1 MELVSV
7 VVPIYNVEQYLEKC
21 VESIC
26 RQTYE
31 NLEIILVNDGSPD
44 QCGQMCEEYAKMDNR
59 IKVIHKKNGGLSD
72 ARNSGVK
79 LATGKYLLFVD
90 SDDYIAKDLV
100 EKTVTV
106 AEKNN
111 CDMVLYDYYYVEPDN
126 VEIRSTIVPAN
137 KVISLEQEHT
147 LLLAATSAC
156 AKLFNR
162 EFYVKANCPF
172 PQGIY
177 FEDLATTSI
186 FFMRAK
192 RVYYLKEP
200 LYYYINRENSI
211 MTGKNFEKSSHD
223 KLVALEHI
231 LSAYKKEGKYEEYH
245 QELEYLVFANEYF
258 EPSKVLALAGEDG
271 EYLEKYRKYMY
282 ETFPD
287 IHNNKYVKNMGKKDK
302 IHLWILDHKQYWMM
316 RLLSKARKMILG

>member
-1 MELVSV
+1 MELVSI

-44 QCGQMCEEYAKMDNR
+44 QCGQMCEEYAKKDNR

-137 KVISLEQEHT
+137 KVISLEKEHT

-231 LSAYKKEGKYEEYH
+231 LSAYKKEGKYEEYR

>member
-44 QCGQMCEEYAKMDNR
+44 QCGQMCEEYAKKDNR

-231 LSAYKKEGKYEEYH
+231 LSAYKKEGKYEEYR

-287 IHNNKYVKNMGKKDK
+287 IHNNKYVKNMEKKDK

>member
-1 MELVSV
+1 MELVSI

-44 QCGQMCEEYAKMDNR
+44 HCGQMCEEYAKKDNR

-100 EKTVTV
+100 EKTAAI

-147 LLLAATSAC
+147 ILLAATSAC

-192 RVYYLKEP
+192 RVFYLKEP

-231 LSAYKKEGKYEEYH
+231 LSAYKKEGKYEEYR

-316 RLLSKARKMILG
+316 RLLSRARKMILG

>member
-1 MELVSV
+1 MELVSI

-44 QCGQMCEEYAKMDNR
+44 HCGQMCEEYAKKDNR

-100 EKTVTV
+100 EKTAAI

-192 RVYYLKEP
+192 KVFYLKEP

-231 LSAYKKEGKYEEYH
+231 LSAYKKEGKYEEYR

-316 RLLSKARKMILG
+316 RLLSKVRKMILS

>member
-1 MELVSV
+1 MELVSI

-44 QCGQMCEEYAKMDNR
+44 QCGQMCEEYAKKDNR

-223 KLVALEHI
+223 KLVALEHV
-231 LSAYKKEGKYEEYH
+231 LSAYKKEGKYEEYR

>member
-1 MELVSV
+1 MELVSI

-44 QCGQMCEEYAKMDNR
+44 HCGQMCEEYAKKDNR

-100 EKTVTV
+100 EKTAAI

-192 RVYYLKEP
+192 RVFYLKEP

-231 LSAYKKEGKYEEYH
+231 LSAYKKEGKYEEYR

-316 RLLSKARKMILG
+316 RLLSRARKMILG

>member
-1 MELVSV
+1 MELVSI

-44 QCGQMCEEYAKMDNR
+44 QCGQMCEEYAKKDNR

-231 LSAYKKEGKYEEYH
+231 LSAYKKEGKYEEYR

>member
-1 MELVSV
+1 MELVSI

-44 QCGQMCEEYAKMDNR
+44 QCGQMCEEYAKKDNR

-192 RVYYLKEP
+192 RVFYLKEP

-231 LSAYKKEGKYEEYH
+231 LSAYKKEGKYEEYR

-287 IHNNKYVKNMGKKDK
+287 IHNNKYVKNMEKKDK

>member
-1 MELVSV
+1 MELVSI

-44 QCGQMCEEYAKMDNR
+44 QCGQMCEEYAKKDNR

-231 LSAYKKEGKYEEYH
+231 LSAYKKEGKYEEYR

-271 EYLEKYRKYMY
+271 EYLENYRKYMY

>member
-1 MELVSV
+1 MELVSI

-44 QCGQMCEEYAKMDNR
+44 QCGQMCEEYAKKDNR

-192 RVYYLKEP
+192 RVFYLKEP

-231 LSAYKKEGKYEEYH
+231 LSAYKKEGKYEEYR

-316 RLLSKARKMILG
+316 RLLSKARKMILV

>member
-1 MELVSV
+1 MELVSI

-44 QCGQMCEEYAKMDNR
+44 HCGQMCEEYAKKDNR

-100 EKTVTV
+100 EKTAAI

-192 RVYYLKEP
+192 RVFYLKEP

-231 LSAYKKEGKYEEYH
+231 LSAYKKEGKYEEYR

>member
-1 MELVSV
+1 MELVSI

-44 QCGQMCEEYAKMDNR
+44 HCGQMCEEYAKKDNR

-100 EKTVTV
+100 EKTAAI

-192 RVYYLKEP
+192 KVFYLKEP

-231 LSAYKKEGKYEEYH
+231 LSAYKKEGKYEEYR

-316 RLLSKARKMILG
+316 RLLSKVRKMILG

>member
-1 MELVSV
+1 MELVSI

-44 QCGQMCEEYAKMDNR
+44 QCGQMCEEYAKKDNR

-223 KLVALEHI
+223 KLVALEHV
-231 LSAYKKEGKYEEYH
+231 LSAYKKEGKYEEYR

-302 IHLWILDHKQYWMM
+302 IHLWILDYKQYWMM

>member
-1 MELVSV
+1 MELVSI

-44 QCGQMCEEYAKMDNR
+44 HCGQMCEEYAKKDNR

-100 EKTVTV
+100 EKTAAI

-231 LSAYKKEGKYEEYH
+231 LSAYKKEGKYEEYR

-287 IHNNKYVKNMGKKDK
+287 IHNNKYVKNMEKKDK

>member
-1 MELVSV
+1 MELVSI

-44 QCGQMCEEYAKMDNR
+44 QCGQMCEEYAKKDNR

-162 EFYVKANCPF
+162 GFYVKANCPF

-192 RVYYLKEP
+192 RVFYLKEP

-231 LSAYKKEGKYEEYH
+231 LSAYKKEGKYEEYR

>member
-1 MELVSV
+1 MELVSI

-44 QCGQMCEEYAKMDNR
+44 HCGQMCEEYAKKDNR

-100 EKTVTV
+100 EKTAAI

-126 VEIRSTIVPAN
+126 VEIRSTIVPEN

-192 RVYYLKEP
+192 RVFYLKEP

-231 LSAYKKEGKYEEYH
+231 LSAYKKEGKYEEYR

-316 RLLSKARKMILG
+316 RLLSKVRKMILG

>member
-1 MELVSV
+1 MELVSI

-44 QCGQMCEEYAKMDNR
+44 HCGQMCEEYAKKDNR

-100 EKTVTV
+100 EKTAAI

-192 RVYYLKEP
+192 RVFYLKEP

-231 LSAYKKEGKYEEYH
+231 LSAYKKEGKYEEYR

-316 RLLSKARKMILG
+316 RLLSKVRKMILG

>member
-1 MELVSV
+1 MELVSI

-44 QCGQMCEEYAKMDNR
+44 QCGQMCEEYAKKDNR

-192 RVYYLKEP
+192 RVFYLKEP

-231 LSAYKKEGKYEEYH
+231 LSAYKKEGKYEEYR

-271 EYLEKYRKYMY
+271 EYLEKCRKYMY

>member
-1 MELVSV
+1 MELVSI

-44 QCGQMCEEYAKMDNR
+44 HCGQMCEEYAKKDNR

-100 EKTVTV
+100 EKTAAI

-186 FFMRAK
+186 FFMKAK
-192 RVYYLKEP
+192 RVFYLKEP

-231 LSAYKKEGKYEEYH
+231 LSAYKKEGKYEEYR

-316 RLLSKARKMILG
+316 RLLSKVRKMILG

>member
-1 MELVSV
+1 MELVSI

-44 QCGQMCEEYAKMDNR
+44 QCGQMCEEYAKKDNR

-192 RVYYLKEP
+192 RVFYLKEP